1 MTQSR
6 LGSIF
11 RRMKHVGVIG
21 AGAAGL
27 CAARHI
33 LANQG
38 MVPIVWEQSEK
49 VGGTWNFTP
58 QTGTDKH
65 GLPIHSSMYQN
76 LKTNLPK
83 EVMAFPD
90 FPFPEGDESF
100 LHHSQVQK
108 YLEIYTEHFDL
119 YPYIKFSHHVEEV
132 KPIIKDSG
140 PPSWSIKVKD
150 LNSGEFSTT
159 VCDAL
164 LVCNGHY
171 SIPRVPVIKDIENFK
186 GSQIH
191 SHNYREPSPYTGNRV
206 VVLGASASGLDI
218 MLELAP
224 YAKEVLLSHNLP
236 VAIPSDLP
244 SNVRQVRGVV
254 AASENGFIFGDG
266 TSAEADIILYCT
278 GYEYTFPFLT
288 KECNVTIEDNVVKPL
303 YKHLI
308 HSTFPSLA
316 FIGIPFQI
324 CPFPLF
330 DFQVQFFVASVAG
343 RLTLPSPAEMA
354 AWSSKDLEQH
364 RRDGHEGRHYHRLGL
379 IHQLPFL
386 EDWAEGAKI
395 APPGKHIKTILYIV
409 GLRFIL
415 SHPSF
420 KKSKFTVQEDGGV
433 IERRGGA
440 EVYTKLELT
449 WLLAR
454 GLIWILWRDFPRSL
468 GFLSSYAWDRLAKV
482 FHS

>member
-1 MTQSR
+1 
-6 LGSIF
+6 
-11 RRMKHVGVIG
+11 MKQIGVIG
-21 AGAAGL
+21 GGAAGL

-38 MVPIVWEQSEK
+38 MVPILWEQSEK
-49 VGGTWNFTP
+49 IGGTWNYTP

-100 LHHSQVQK
+100 LHHSEVQK
-108 YLEIYTEHFDL
+108 YLEDYAQHFDL
-119 YPYIKFSHHVEEV
+119 YPHIKFSHHVEEV
-132 KPIIKDSG
+132 KPIIKDTG

-171 SIPRVPVIKDIENFK
+171 SVPRFPVIKDIEKFK
-186 GSQIH
+186 GRQIH
-191 SHNYREPSPYTGNRV
+191 SHNYREPSPYAGSRV

-224 YAKEVLLSHNLP
+224 YAKEILLSHNLP
-236 VAIPSDLP
+236 VPVPSDLP

-266 TSAEADIILYCT
+266 TSAEADVILYCT

-308 HSTFPSLA
+308 HSAFPSLA

-330 DFQVQFFVASVAG
+330 DFQVQYFVASIAG
-343 RLTLPSPAEMA
+343 RLTLPSPGEMA
-354 AWSSKDLEQH
+354 AMSKKDLEQQ
-364 RRDGHEGRHYHRLGL
+364 RKDGQMDRHYHRLGL
-379 IHQLPFL
+379 IHHLYFL
-386 EDWAEGAKI
+386 EDWAEGAGVS
-395 APPGKHIKTILYIV
+395 PPGKHMKTILYIV
-409 GLRFIL
+409 ALRFL
-415 SHPSF
+415 FSHPSF
-420 KKSKFTVQEDGGV
+420 KKSQFTVKEDGGV

-440 EVYTKLELT
+440 EVYTKFELS
-449 WLLAR
+449 WLLMR
-454 GLIWILWRDFPRSL
+454 GVFRALWRDFPRA
-468 GFLSSYAWDRLAKV
+468 LSSLRSFVWGRLINV
-482 FHS
+482 FRS

>member
-330 DFQVQFFVASVAG
+330 DFQVRLCTKVLCGELILPSKKEMDSDSEKEYEYRSSIGLPRRHFHKMG
-343 RLTLPSPAEMA
+343 RLHWQYSDSIAQEAGLEPMTSAVKTLF
-354 AWSSKDLEQH
+354 DTVH
-364 RRDGHEGRHYHRLGL
+364 R
-379 IHQLPFL
+379 
-386 EDWAEGAKI
+386 
-395 APPGKHIKTILYIV
+395 V
-409 GLRFIL
+409 
-415 SHPSF
+415 
-420 KKSKFTVQEDGGV
+420 
-433 IERRGGA
+433 RRGSLMTYKKRRFRIVNPEFYE
-440 EVYTKLELT
+440 EV
-449 WLLAR
+449 
-454 GLIWILWRDFPRSL
+454 I
-468 GFLSSYAWDRLAKV
+468 
-482 FHS
+482 

>member
-1 MTQSR
+1 
-6 LGSIF
+6 
-11 RRMKHVGVIG
+11 MKQIGVIG

-49 VGGTWNFTP
+49 VGGTWNYTP
-58 QTGTDKH
+58 ETGTDKN

-90 FPFPEGDESF
+90 FPFPEADESF
-100 LHHSQVQK
+100 VHHSEVKK
-108 YLEIYTEHFDL
+108 YLENYAQHFDL
-119 YPYIKFSHHVEEV
+119 YPHIKFNHHVEEV
-132 KPIIKDSG
+132 KPIIKETG

-150 LNSGEFSTT
+150 LNSGEFSTA

-171 SIPRVPVIKDIENFK
+171 SVPRLPIIKDIEKFQ
-186 GSQIH
+186 GRQIH
-191 SHNYREPSPYTGNRV
+191 SHNYREPSPYEGSRV

-224 YAKEVLLSHNLP
+224 YAKEILLSHNLP
-236 VAIPSDLP
+236 VAVPSELP

-254 AASENGFIFGDG
+254 AATENGFTFGDG
-266 TSAEADIILYCT
+266 TSAEADVILYCT
-278 GYEYTFPFLT
+278 GYEYTFPFLSE
-288 KECNVTIEDNVVKPL
+288 ECNVTIEDNVVKPL

-308 HSTFPSLA
+308 HSSFPSLA

-330 DFQVQFFVASVAG
+330 DFQVQYFVAVIAG
-343 RLTLPSPAEMA
+343 RLTLPSPGEMA
-354 AWSSKDLEQH
+354 TLSREDLEQQ
-364 RRDGHEGRHYHRLGL
+364 RKEGCMDRHYHRLGL
-379 IHQLPFL
+379 IHQLTVL
-386 EDWAEGAKI
+386 KDWAEGAGI
-395 APPGKHIKTILYIV
+395 PPPGKHMKTILYIV
-409 GLRFIL
+409 MLRFAFA
-415 SHPSF
+415 HPSF
-420 KKSKFTVQEDGGV
+420 KKSKFTVMEDGGV
-433 IERRGGA
+433 IERREGA

-454 GLIWILWRDFPRSL
+454 GLFWVLWRDFPRGLSFL
-468 GFLSSYAWDRLAKV
+468 GSAVWGRLTRP

>member
-330 DFQVQFFVASVAG
+330 DFQVQFFLKTVTGAYA
-343 RLTLPSPAEMA
+343 LPSKEEMNEFVQKDFEGHCNFGQP
-354 AWSSKDLEQH
+354 SKHFHKMGNIQWPYND
-364 RRDGHEGRHYHRLGL
+364 
-379 IHQLPFL
+379 QL
-386 EDWAEGAKI
+386 AQMSGI
-395 APPGKHIKTILYIV
+395 APLPPVVSELYKAVSHSRRSMLMSYKTASYRIT
-409 GLRFIL
+409 GLT
-415 SHPSF
+415 SF
-420 KKSKFTVQEDGGV
+420 
-433 IERRGGA
+433 ER
-440 EVYTKLELT
+440 VK
-449 WLLAR
+449 
-454 GLIWILWRDFPRSL
+454 
-468 GFLSSYAWDRLAKV
+468 
-482 FHS
+482 